1 MVLGNDQ
8 IYMREKS
15 KPFWGHRGRTNFCQF
30 YLPLVLTYPE
40 RVSLSYDRFRSYID
54 IICASPG
61 LK

>member
-1 MVLGNDQ
+1 MVLSNDQ

-15 KPFWGHRGRTNFCQF
+15 KPFLRHRGGTNFCQF

-40 RVSLSYDRFRSYID
+40 RVSLSYDIVITKID